1 MTTCP
6 TCGRRLSERNGA
18 GSEPD
23 TCGDSCHDLADRAID
38 LRGALY
44 DIKCIDDDANLT
56 QDEALDMIEEVV
68 ERALYPQATEPQ

>member
-23 TCGDSCHDLADRAID
+23 TCSDSCHDLADRAEE
-38 LRGALY
+38 LRDALQLIQTLWNSGRHVDQKGY
-44 DIKCIDDDANLT
+44 TLSEIAAY
-56 QDEALDMIEEVV
+56 AL
-68 ERALYPQATEPQ
+68 EPQ